1 MSLWTPGGEHE
12 VPREQPQ
19 SPGSDGGAPAEEAPD
34 LSGIELPD
42 GRSIED
48 LTPEEREQLEHIAAE
63 MADARRQLAEAPAST
78 VIANHAMG
86 LYELA
91 AIHLSQDPPNFEQ
104 AKLAIDA
111 TAALVEGLEGR
122 LEEAEPTLR
131 NALQQIQLA
140 YVQLTEQE

>member
-12 VPREQPQ
+12 VPREPQPE
-19 SPGSDGGAPAEEAPD
+19 PGQAPSGADAAPD

-42 GRSIED
+42 GRTVED
-48 LTPEEREQLEHIAAE
+48 LSPEERAQLEQIATE

-91 AIHLSQDPPNFEQ
+91 AIHLSQEPPNFEE

-111 TAALVEGLEGR
+111 TAALVDGLEGR
-122 LEEAEPTLR
+122 LDEAESTLR
-131 NALQQIQLA
+131 NAVQQIQMA
-140 YVQLTEQE
+140 YVQLTEES